1 MASLLLRHLGS
12 PTPPASASLN
22 KPDYLYELGSSQWTF
37 VDQVVNALMPSEST
51 EMLEPV
57 CPSMSDPRELLI
69 ELLCLFFNSFIS
81 LSLPFLSVFLNARD
95 GRDFKDHSSVDR

>member
-1 MASLLLRHLGS
+1 
-12 PTPPASASLN
+12 
-22 KPDYLYELGSSQWTF
+22 
-37 VDQVVNALMPSEST
+37 MPSEST

-69 ELLCLFFNSFIS
+69 ELLCLFSNSFIS